1 MKATRFVDNL
11 KNIIAVKDI
20 LLRFLKKKTKDDD
33 KTTQFVLFYLN
44 KHVEAL
50 NSIYNSL
57 PFFDTSKENY
67 YIGLQFM
74 IYRTKVKL
82 ILFFKYLYYCFKF

>member
-1 MKATRFVDNL
+1 MVRNYKLWYTTVNL
-11 KNIIAVKDI
+11 KVLICEFFIKDN
-20 LLRFLKKKTKDDD
+20 D
-33 KTTQFVLFYLN
+33 KTTQFLLFYLN

-57 PFFDTSKENY
+57 PFFDSTKENY

-74 IYRTKVKL
+74 IYRTKVFLFAK
-82 ILFFKYLYYCFKF
+82 IISLFFMNDKN